1 MSIHSEV
8 GYERSNQNG
17 APRTACRSPTR
28 TILDAAVKVFAQK
41 GFHLTTIKDIA
52 KDANLA
58 EGTIYNYF
66 ENKMALLIGILER
79 MQMVARAA
87 AQEEKN
93 FVIGKDGNIQD
104 FLRAFFFQPL
114 QIFHGENIEL
124 YKIIFSEITVN
135 KELRERFYQQIL
147 KPMLNVAQEA
157 LQRWADLGVISP
169 LNIDLKARAI
179 ASMILGLLLQQSMDD
194 QLLAEQWAELPDV
207 LSQLILNGIA

>member
-1 MSIHSEV
+1 MKDPIKAALQEQLAAARR
-8 GYERSNQNG
+8 EQ
-17 APRTACRSPTR
+17 
-28 TILDAAVKVFAQK
+28 ILDAAVKVFAQK

-52 KDANLA
+52 KEANLA

-66 ENKMALLIGILER
+66 ENKTALLIGILER

-93 FVIGKDGNIQD
+93 FVIAKDGNIQD
-104 FLRAFFFQPL
+104 FLRAFLFQPL

-135 KELRERFYQQIL
+135 EELRKRFSQQIL
-147 KPMLNVAQEA
+147 EPMLNTAQIV

-169 LNIDLKARAI
+169 LNIDLMARAI
-179 ASMILGLLLQQSMDD
+179 ASMILGLLLQQSIGD
-194 QLLAEQWAELPDV
+194 QVLTTQWEELPDV
-207 LSQLILNGIA
+207 LSRLIAHGISKEEP

>member
-1 MSIHSEV
+1 MKDPIK
-8 GYERSNQNG
+8 
-17 APRTACRSPTR
+17 TALQEQLAAARR
-28 TILDAAVKVFAQK
+28 EQILDAAVKVFAQK

-52 KDANLA
+52 KEANLA

-66 ENKMALLIGILER
+66 ENKTALLIGILER

-93 FVIGKDGNIQD
+93 FVIEKDGNIQD
-104 FLRAFFFQPL
+104 FLRAFLFQPL

-135 KELRERFYQQIL
+135 EELRERFSQQIL
-147 KPMLNVAQEA
+147 EPMLNTAQIV

-169 LNIDLKARAI
+169 LNIDLMARTI
-179 ASMILGLLLQQSMDD
+179 ASMILGLLLQQSMGD
-194 QLLAEQWAELPDV
+194 QVLAKQWEELPDV
-207 LSQLILNGIA
+207 LSRLIVYGISKE